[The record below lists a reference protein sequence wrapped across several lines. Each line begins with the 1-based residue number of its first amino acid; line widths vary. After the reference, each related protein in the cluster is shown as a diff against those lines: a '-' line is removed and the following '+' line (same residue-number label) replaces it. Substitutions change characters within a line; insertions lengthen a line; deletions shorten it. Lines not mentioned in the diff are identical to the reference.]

1 MNEDAFVVVNIN
13 EFFTEITLA
22 DQDCNI
28 NMQENIELQLAN
40 IDQES
45 FAWEIGGLISKTLG
59 KENKKRSCRSIAIS
73 FPGAVDAMSGKIIRS
88 PINKDLE
95 NFSISDV
102 LKNNINC
109 PIGIESHIN
118 NALIGENWQGIAQN
132 VKNLIYVELQ
142 DIFSASLLI
151 ENQIVRGVNQLAG
164 ELDITDE
171 TKQMQHLG
179 GKRLEVIIQKIAS
192 AALLLD
198 TALIVIDTNE
208 SQSKN
213 IISLLDK
220 ALKAKGKKIPI
231 LEPKLKQ
238 QSITIGS
245 LKMALTLS
253 FENTN

>member
-73 FPGAVDAMSGKIIRS
+73 FPGVVDTISGKIIRS

-164 ELDITDE
+164 ELDIADE

-198 TALIVIDTNE
+198 TALIVIDTNQ

-213 IISLLDK
+213 IISLLNK
-220 ALKAKGKKIPI
+220 VLKAKGKEIPI